1 MFDQATVEMLM
12 EGVVDTLYMTIVS
25 TFFSYVFGIVMAVV
39 LVICRKDGI
48 RPNPVVYSVL
58 DVVVNLTRSFPFLI
72 LMIAV
77 IPFTRYIVGT
87 TIGNNATV
95 VPLVIAAAPF
105 VARLIESSLLEVDN
119 GVVEAAQSMGPPPG
133 RSSPRYCCPRPCPR
147 SSTAVPWRP
156 SPSWATPPCPAP
168 SAAAVWASWYHHVRV
183 QPLPDRHHDR
193 HGDPAHHHR
202 ADLPE
207 LRQLGHPTQRQTRVL
222 IRFFLSP
229 FPRGFSHEKTSA
241 DAGRH
246 AGRRYSGLPC
256 PGRHH
261 RESGRLSHAARRDP
275 ECCQRHAQG

>member
-119 GVVEAAQSMGPPPG
+119 GVVEAAQSMGATPFQIITKVMIPECLPG
-133 RSSPRYCCPRPCPR
+133 LISSMTTALTTILGYSAMSGVIGGGGLGKIALSYGYYRYQTDIMIVCVILLVLMVQVFQTLG
-147 SSTAVPWRP
+147 TA
-156 SPSWATPPCPAP
+156 WATR
-168 SAAAVWASWYHHVRV
+168 SDKR
-183 QPLPDRHHDR
+183 
-193 HGDPAHHHR
+193 
-202 ADLPE
+202 
-207 LRQLGHPTQRQTRVL
+207 LR
-222 IRFFLSP
+222 
-229 FPRGFSHEKTSA
+229 K
-241 DAGRH
+241 
-246 AGRRYSGLPC
+246 
-256 PGRHH
+256 
-261 RESGRLSHAARRDP
+261 
-275 ECCQRHAQG
+275 

>member
-119 GVVEAAQSMGPPPG
+119 GVVEAAQSMGATPFQIITKVMIPECLPG
-133 RSSPRYCCPRPCPR
+133 LISSMTTALTTILGYSAMSGVIGGGGLGKIALSYGYYRYQTNIMIVCVILLVLLVQVFQ
-147 SSTAVPWRP
+147 TVGTL
-156 SPSWATPPCPAP
+156 WATR
-168 SAAAVWASWYHHVRV
+168 SDKR
-183 QPLPDRHHDR
+183 
-193 HGDPAHHHR
+193 
-202 ADLPE
+202 
-207 LRQLGHPTQRQTRVL
+207 LR
-222 IRFFLSP
+222 
-229 FPRGFSHEKTSA
+229 K
-241 DAGRH
+241 
-246 AGRRYSGLPC
+246 
-256 PGRHH
+256 
-261 RESGRLSHAARRDP
+261 
-275 ECCQRHAQG
+275 